1 MPLAKVGDI
10 NIEYYVEGS
19 GPPLLMIMGW
29 GGQARSWGEPFLER
43 LRPHFQIIRLSNRGT
58 GTSDKPAAEY
68 TIPLMAEDAAGL
80 LRELGIQR
88 AHVLGVSMGGM
99 IAQELVLNHPETVQ
113 GLVLG
118 CTFCG
123 SLRGVPIRLD
133 TLAGLAQIGNLP
145 LEERVRQFWLAMVT
159 PEFLETN
166 KEFLDAIMAT
176 HLETPTPWET
186 FGRQFVAIQSF
197 DTYERLPQLQAPT
210 LLVHGDRDILIPPEN
225 TEVLRQR
232 VNGSQ
237 VRIVPGVAH
246 MFFWEKPEES
256 AGAIVEFLSSVPAPA
271 QRGESIAAEG

>member
-1 MPLAKVGDI
+1 MPTAKVGDI
-10 NIEYYVEGS
+10 NIEHYVEGN

-58 GTSDKPAAEY
+58 GASDKPAAEY

-88 AHVLGVSMGGM
+88 THVLGVSMGGM
-99 IAQELVLNHPETVQ
+99 IAQELVLNQPETVQ

-118 CTFCG
+118 CTNCG
-123 SLRGVPIRLD
+123 AAHRVTPGAD
-133 TLAGLAQIGNLP
+133 MLARLAQIGNLP
-145 LEERVRQFWLAMVT
+145 LEERVRQFWLAVLT
-159 PEFLETN
+159 PEFIERN
-166 KEFLDAIMAT
+166 KEFLDAIIAI

-186 FGRQFVAIQSF
+186 FERQFTAIESF
-197 DTYERLPQLQAPT
+197 DSYERLPQIRAPT

-225 TEVLRQR
+225 AEVLRQR
-232 VNGSQ
+232 ISGSQ
-237 VRIVPGVAH
+237 VRMVPGVAH

-256 AGAIVEFLSSVPAPA
+256 AGAIVEYLSSVPAPV
-271 QRGESIAAEG
+271 

>member
-29 GGQARSWGEPFLER
+29 GGQAKSWGEPFLER
-43 LRPHFQIIRLSNRGT
+43 LRPHFQTIRLSNRGT
-58 GTSDKPAAEY
+58 GASDKPAAEY

-80 LRELGIQR
+80 LRELAIER
-88 AHVLGVSMGGM
+88 THVLGVSMGGM
-99 IAQELVLNHPETVQ
+99 IAQELVLNHPQVVQ

-118 CTFCG
+118 CTNCG
-123 SLRGVPIRLD
+123 AAHSVAPSAD
-133 TLAGLAQIGNLP
+133 MLARLAQIGDLP
-145 LEERVRQFWLAMVT
+145 LEERVRQFWLAVVT
-159 PEFLETN
+159 PEFMETN

-186 FGRQFVAIQSF
+186 FGRQFLAIQSF
-197 DTYERLPQLQAPT
+197 DSYERLSQVQAPT
-210 LLVHGDRDILIPPEN
+210 LLIHGDRDILIPTEN
-225 TEVLRQR
+225 AEVLRAR
-232 VNGSQ
+232 IPGSQ

-256 AGAIVEFLSSVPAPA
+256 AGAIVEYLSSVPAPA
-271 QRGESIAAEG
+271 